1 MPLAL
6 FAAESSR
13 WETLRSLWPIW
24 LPLIV
29 GGFAVF
35 WLLPRPR
42 PRSPAL
48 GIVAGLLAL
57 LLAGTFLVRTG
68 TFTLEAVLF
77 YAFAGLTIISGTL
90 LITQQNPAR
99 SALSFALVVLST
111 CGLFLLLAAPFLM
124 AATIIIY
131 AGAIVVTFLFVIMLA
146 QQEGFNDAD
155 SRSREPMLAVL
166 TGFLLLAAILYVLRG
181 YDQTRGYDALIAE
194 VDSVLTKTP
203 DEMKELVGEEKDDKG
218 LFNRARRTI
227 EPREGDDLD
236 RLFKEAETEWVLQK
250 DGIGDPSI
258 TPQTTLAKLRTVLLV
273 GRQRLTTARMPE
285 ADNGPDRPRTPLPLS
300 AMSGTPAN
308 TPPGEVRRNPTTLV
322 PDLPA
327 ENSAYLGRS
336 LFTDFLLPVELG
348 GTLLLVATVG
358 AIAIAQRRGVT
369 ASPRA
374 SANADT
380 PGRVV

>member
-6 FAAESSR
+6 LAADPSR
-13 WETLRSLWPIW
+13 WETLRDLWPIW

-42 PRSPAL
+42 PNPPAL
-48 GIVAGLLAL
+48 GIGAGLLAL
-57 LLAGTFLVRTG
+57 LLAGSFLVRTG
-68 TFTLEAVLF
+68 TFTVEALLF
-77 YAFAGLTIISGTL
+77 YAFAGLTIVSGTL

-146 QQEGFNDAD
+146 QQEGFNNAD
-155 SRSREPMLAVL
+155 SRSREPLLAVL

-181 YDQTRGYDALIAE
+181 YEQTRGYDALVAE
-194 VDSVLTKTP
+194 VDTVLTKTP
-203 DEMKELVGEEKDDKG
+203 DEMKTLVGNEKDG
-218 LFNRARRTI
+218 LFSRARLTLD
-227 EPREGDDLD
+227 PREGDDLD
-236 RLFKEAETEWVLQK
+236 GLFKVTKDEWDLQMSGMET
-250 DGIGDPSI
+250 PSI
-258 TPQTTLAKLRTVLLV
+258 TPRTTLAKLRTVLLV

-285 ADNGPDRPRTPLPLS
+285 GDDKPLPLS

-308 TPPGEVRRNPTTLV
+308 TPAGEVRRNPATLV

-327 ENSAYLGRS
+327 ENAAYLGRS
-336 LFTDFLLPVELG
+336 LFTDFLLPVEIG
-348 GTLLLVATVG
+348 GALLLVATVG

-369 ASPRA
+369 ASPRV
-374 SANADT
+374 SPNADT

>member
-42 PRSPAL
+42 PRAPAL
-48 GIVAGLLAL
+48 GIGAGLLAL

-68 TFTLEAVLF
+68 TFTVEVLLF
-77 YAFAGLTIISGTL
+77 YAFAGLTIVSGTL

-131 AGAIVVTFLFVIMLA
+131 AGAIVVTFLFVLMLA

-155 SRSREPMLAVL
+155 SRSREPLLAVL
-166 TGFLLLAAILYVLRG
+166 TGSLLLAAILYVLRG
-181 YDQTRGYDALIAE
+181 YEQTREYDALIAE
-194 VDSVLTKTP
+194 VDSVLTKP
-203 DEMKELVGEEKDDKG
+203 PEEMKTLVGEEKDDKA
-218 LFNRARRTI
+218 LFNRARRAI
-227 EPREGDDLD
+227 DPREGDDLD

-258 TPQTTLAKLRTVLLV
+258 TPLTTL
-273 GRQRLTTARMPE
+273 
-285 ADNGPDRPRTPLPLS
+285 S
-300 AMSGTPAN
+300 
-308 TPPGEVRRNPTTLV
+308 
-322 PDLPA
+322 
-327 ENSAYLGRS
+327 
-336 LFTDFLLPVELG
+336 
-348 GTLLLVATVG
+348 
-358 AIAIAQRRGVT
+358 
-369 ASPRA
+369 
-374 SANADT
+374 
-380 PGRVV
+380 